1 MADEIATLISS
12 AGLTNETFLVLCV
25 IAVIVIGAIVV
36 IITSRPI
43 LDIYPYLT
51 PSASVRARKGR
62 LFDEKQLSEIVETN
76 NVHEFENYLKGVP
89 DYADVLEEYPV
100 DKALDIQCADTYEF
114 VARIAPKEIRSSFV
128 VMSKKTDIN
137 NIKSLLTAKEVGLTE
152 EETED
157 LLIPR
162 GVLYEDLRSLIDADG
177 VTDVV
182 TSLDGTEYAAVLE
195 DALPK
200 YENSGMVLALESA
213 LDKYYLE
220 SLLRS
225 SNVPADENKQILFSY
240 VGTQVDIANL
250 KLIIRAKKD
259 NLSYDDIAPYILED
273 GYQLREWKLKDLM
286 ESPDVT
292 NVISGLEG
300 TKYSDVLTDAMAKYN
315 ENASIAVFEKALD
328 AYLSKSAK
336 SLSMKKPLGIGP
348 IIGYV
353 SQKETEI
360 KNLKIIARAK
370 REAIDVVSGFR
381 LGGVK
386 RAEVANSAEEA
397 VAAFD
402 KILDEE
408 ISIIIIT
415 QVLANEIRNHINR
428 KIGSSVLPMIIEIPD
443 KDGSS
448 EGSSDQ
454 MADLIKRVIG
464 VEMVK

>member
-114 VARIAPKEIRSSFV
+114 VARIAPKE
-128 VMSKKTDIN
+128 
-137 NIKSLLTAKEVGLTE
+137 IKSLLTAKEVGLTE

-370 REAIDVVSGFR
+370 REAGFP
-381 LGGVK
+381 
-386 RAEVANSAEEA
+386 NS
-397 VAAFD
+397 
-402 KILDEE
+402 KIME
-408 ISIIIIT
+408 
-415 QVLANEIRNHINR
+415 
-428 KIGSSVLPMIIEIPD
+428 M
-443 KDGSS
+443 
-448 EGSSDQ
+448 
-454 MADLIKRVIG
+454 LI
-464 VEMVK
+464 